1 MAGANITAGQ
11 AWSSLGIG
19 AGIGATFGYFSG
31 RNIKAALES
40 QARIYEINAEAE
52 RYAAE
57 RDIRYYNE
65 KAAREGWSK
74 KEEMKNVMSSQN
86 VAMAASGFVSQSAGD
101 KRLLTDTYA
110 KYEDAE
116 RAANR
121 ALYLQSF
128 ERMRKAEM
136 NAIEMRSLAAQTRIQ
151 GKYATLSSTLS
162 GLASGMQT
170 GAQVVSV
177 ANQFYRDSKL
187 EGSTPSTDS
196 SDFKFYENTG
206 NPSYSMEDIT
216 GSNPTNSLL
225 KELNNSSFEFFKNT
239 PEMPYS
245 KSFMNPEDASLKSL
259 LYGRII

>member
-1 MAGANITAGQ
+1 MAAKTMNISSGTAGGAIAGAALTQ
-11 AWSSLGIG
+11 GI
-19 AGIGATFGYFSG
+19 FGYFSG
-31 RNIKAALES
+31 RNIKDALES

-65 KAAREGWSK
+65 EAAREGWAK
-74 KEEMKNVMSSQN
+74 KQEMKQTQASQN

-101 KRLLTDTYA
+101 KRLFTDTYA

-151 GKYATLSSTLS
+151 AKYATLSSTLS
-162 GLASGMQT
+162 GIAQGAQT
-170 GAQVVSV
+170 GAQFVSA

-187 EGSTPSTDS
+187 AENSPSTS
-196 SDFKFYENTG
+196 PEYEFGRGTEYYKRWSDLIFN
-206 NPSYSMEDIT
+206 
-216 GSNPTNSLL
+216 
-225 KELNNSSFEFFKNT
+225 
-239 PEMPYS
+239 
-245 KSFMNPEDASLKSL
+245 
-259 LYGRII
+259 

>member
-1 MAGANITAGQ
+1 MAGKNITAGQ
-11 AWSSLGIG
+11 AWGSLGIG

-65 KAAREGWSK
+65 KTAREGWAK

-162 GLASGMQT
+162 GLASGLQT

-187 EGSTPSTDS
+187 EGNSPSTS
-196 SDFKFYENTG
+196 SNTWENLYGTDPTSDTLKQLNG
-206 NPSYSMEDIT
+206 N
-216 GSNPTNSLL
+216 N
-225 KELNNSSFEFFKNT
+225 SFEFYKW
-239 PEMPYS
+239 
-245 KSFMNPEDASLKSL
+245 
-259 LYGRII
+259 R